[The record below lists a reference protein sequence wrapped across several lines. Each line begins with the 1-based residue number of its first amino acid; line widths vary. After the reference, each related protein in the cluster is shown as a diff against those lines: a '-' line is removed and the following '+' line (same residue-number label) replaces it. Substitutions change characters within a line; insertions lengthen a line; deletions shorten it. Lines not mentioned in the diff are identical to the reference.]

1 MKEESDST
9 NPLRQILSGL
19 IGVVIV
25 SAAAG
30 LGYAMVKSGGIL
42 GAMGVSVLP
51 LVVGWLV
58 GLAMRYS
65 CAEGSFGL
73 ASLGCALILLL
84 GLACSAIRHKVMFDA
99 HLTQDA
105 VTAFEETL
113 AYAKNVVP
121 AEADDEALRRFMKT
135 EGVSAI
141 GRLTPVGNGPN
152 DNDYWETRNFIHLH
166 WVATRQIVLYGQ
178 GGVDKTIAKASSVLG
193 DEIFLDHVVTA
204 VSKTKPV
211 TDEVLK
217 QFRQYELP
225 FLKQVLS
232 GKITAKDF
240 EQPLI
245 DKARSRVDWLTF
257 ATNGF
262 EPFLGMALLGGAIIA
277 YKLVREPSETEMI

>member
-1 MKEESDST
+1 MSEEPAST
-9 NPLRQILSGL
+9 NGSRQFFSGL
-19 IGVVIV
+19 IGVLIAG
-25 SAAAG
+25 AAAG
-30 LGYAMVKSGGIL
+30 LCYVMVRSGGTL
-42 GAMGVSVLP
+42 GAMGVSLLP
-51 LVVGWLV
+51 LVAGLLV
-58 GLAMRYS
+58 GLAMRHS

-73 ASLGCALILLL
+73 ASLACALILLL
-84 GLACSAIRHKVMFDA
+84 GLAGSAIRHKVLFDA
-99 HLTQDA
+99 HLAQDA
-105 VTAFEETL
+105 AMAYEETL

-121 AEADDEALRRFMKT
+121 AEADDEALRRFMNT

-141 GRLTPVGNGPN
+141 GRLTPVGNGQN
-152 DNDYWETRNFIHLH
+152 ANDYWATRNFIHLH
-166 WVATRQIVLYGQ
+166 WVATRRIVLYGQ
-178 GGVDKTIAKASSVLG
+178 GGVDKTIARASSVLG

-232 GKITAKDF
+232 GKITAKEF

-262 EPFLGMALLGGAIIA
+262 ETFLGMAMLGGAVIA
-277 YKLVREPSETEMI
+277 YKFVREPAETEMI